1 MNKILIFY
9 GSNRAFLEEC
19 PTSFRNLTDVVAEV
33 DDNSKNMIL
42 HIPAVEKETQEVEK
56 KPKIKIENFVINS
69 DEYSGVREHVIINF
83 ANFIANMD
91 IENMYIQN
99 PPLQISEQLHRLYDL
114 QNIIKVVRQ
123 QYSKITKAV
132 IQKFNKEY
140 DDKII
145 GQEKAKG
152 EVLQSLYPLMNDK
165 QKKPAVVLFYGDTGI
180 GKTETANYLS
190 ELLNGKLMRKQFSMY
205 QNNNFATYLFGGTNN
220 EGSFAKDLLDRDS
233 NVILLDEFD
242 KANPVFHSAFYQ
254 LFDEGVYEDKNY
266 KVNLDYAI
274 IICTSNYKTK
284 GEIIEHLGS
293 AIYNRFDAVIHFQNL
308 SVDAK
313 TKITEMTIN
322 EISASFKEDDI
333 EIEQSILEKLKKQA
347 IACTNVRE
355 IKRLIKGTFSLYAI
369 RKLCSSEQE

>member
-9 GSNRAFLEEC
+9 GSNRAFLEKC
-19 PTSFRNLTDVVAEV
+19 PTAFRNLTDIVAEV
-33 DDNSKNMIL
+33 DDSSRNTIVR
-42 HIPAVEKETQEVEK
+42 IPALEKENVEENK
-56 KPKIKIENFVINS
+56 KEKIKIQNFVINS

-99 PPLQISEQLHRLYDL
+99 PPLQISEQLHRLYDS
-114 QNIIKVVRQ
+114 QNIIKVIRQ
-123 QYSKITKAV
+123 PYYKITKAV

-140 DDKII
+140 DDRII
-145 GQEKAKG
+145 GQEKAKI
-152 EVLQSLYPLMNDK
+152 EILQSLYPLINNK
-165 QKKPAVVLFYGDTGI
+165 QKKPVVILFYGDTGI

-190 ELLNGKLMRKQFSMY
+190 NLLHGKLMRKQFSMY

-254 LFDEGVYEDKNY
+254 LFDEGIYEDRNY
-266 KVNLDYAI
+266 RVKLDHAI

-284 GEIIEHLGS
+284 NEIIEHLGS
-293 AIYNRFDAVIHFQNL
+293 AIYNRFDAVIHFQDL

-313 TKITEMTIN
+313 SKIAELFIN
-322 EISASFKEDDI
+322 KISAGFKKDGI
-333 EIEQSILEKLKKQA
+333 EMEPPILGRLKDRAIE
-347 IACTNVRE
+347 CTNVRE
-355 IKRLIKGTFSLYAI
+355 IKRLIKDTFSLYAI
-369 RKLCSSEQE
+369 RKLCSSKEK

>member
-123 QYSKITKAV
+123 PYSKITKAV

-190 ELLNGKLMRKQFSMY
+190 ELLNCKLMRKQFSMY

>member
-1 MNKILIFY
+1 
-9 GSNRAFLEEC
+9 
-19 PTSFRNLTDVVAEV
+19 
-33 DDNSKNMIL
+33 
-42 HIPAVEKETQEVEK
+42 
-56 KPKIKIENFVINS
+56 
-69 DEYSGVREHVIINF
+69 
-83 ANFIANMD
+83 
-91 IENMYIQN
+91 
-99 PPLQISEQLHRLYDL
+99 
-114 QNIIKVVRQ
+114 
-123 QYSKITKAV
+123 
-132 IQKFNKEY
+132 
-140 DDKII
+140 
-145 GQEKAKG
+145 
-152 EVLQSLYPLMNDK
+152 
-165 QKKPAVVLFYGDTGI
+165 
-180 GKTETANYLS
+180 
-190 ELLNGKLMRKQFSMY
+190 MRKQFSMY

>member
-123 QYSKITKAV
+123 PYSKITKAV

-322 EISASFKEDDI
+322 EISASFKKDDI

-369 RKLCSSEQE
+369 RKLCSSKQE

>member
-33 DDNSKNMIL
+33 DDNSNNMIL

-123 QYSKITKAV
+123 PYSKITKAV

>member
-114 QNIIKVVRQ
+114 QNIIIVVRQ
-123 QYSKITKAV
+123 PYSKITKAV

>member
-9 GSNRAFLEEC
+9 GSNRAFLEKC
-19 PTSFRNLTDVVAEV
+19 PTAFRNLTDIVAEV
-33 DDNSKNMIL
+33 DDSSRNTIVR
-42 HIPAVEKETQEVEK
+42 IPALEKENVEENK
-56 KPKIKIENFVINS
+56 KEKIKIQNFVINS

-99 PPLQISEQLHRLYDL
+99 PPLQISEQLHRLYDS
-114 QNIIKVVRQ
+114 QNIIKVIRQ
-123 QYSKITKAV
+123 PYYKITKAV

-140 DDKII
+140 DDRII
-145 GQEKAKG
+145 GQEKAKI
-152 EVLQSLYPLMNDK
+152 EILQSLYPLINNK
-165 QKKPAVVLFYGDTGI
+165 QKKPVVILFYGDTGI

-190 ELLNGKLMRKQFSMY
+190 NLLHGKLMRKQFSMY

-254 LFDEGVYEDKNY
+254 LFDEGIYEDRNY
-266 KVNLDYAI
+266 RVKLDHAI

-284 GEIIEHLGS
+284 NEIIEHLGS
-293 AIYNRFDAVIHFQNL
+293 AIYNRFDAVIHFQDL

-313 TKITEMTIN
+313 AKIAELFIN
-322 EISASFKEDDI
+322 KISAGFKKDGI
-333 EIEQSILEKLKKQA
+333 EMEPPILGRLKDRAIE
-347 IACTNVRE
+347 CTNVRE
-355 IKRLIKGTFSLYAI
+355 IKRLIKDTFSLYAI
-369 RKLCSSEQE
+369 RKLCSSKEK

>member
-123 QYSKITKAV
+123 PYSKITKAV

-140 DDKII
+140 DDKFI